1 MIFIDQ
7 ILLQN
12 KISVILMHIEKS
24 NFFHLRTKIVKAINY
39 GFFFSFSSASELILV
54 FIYIYIYT
62 HIYINMIVFKPMTYA
77 PSLLF
82 FIIRLKH

>member
-24 NFFHLRTKIVKAINY
+24 NFFHLRTEIVKAINY
-39 GFFFSFSSASELILV
+39 GIFPFSSTSELILV
-54 FIYIYIYT
+54 YIYI
-62 HIYINMIVFKPMTYA
+62 
-77 PSLLF
+77 
-82 FIIRLKH
+82 